1 MLQEERRLKVCSG
14 QRKNGRAMQPYV
26 PQSTALP
33 PPTAA
38 NRPIDPNVQTLVGQL
53 LMAQQQ
59 QPAPA
64 PGQELQGVDGEPI
77 RPEATRAL
85 AQVLGA
91 TSQAGAQ
98 NLLQMTGWGN
108 TNEASVQAV
117 MQLLAGNPQMYGAEL
132 SRQLAAGAGP
142 YNIQA
147 AQGSMDAGN
156 SGARADSGSAGA
168 AGKPEDNQALTEEA
182 LHLKRI
188 QATQEKNR
196 RNQRKYR
203 ERQKAKI
210 SSSEQQIKDLMDKA
224 EALERQNEHLN
235 ARNRELEVA
244 AHVAAQNAAAAGGP
258 EAAAAARQKEVF
270 QALARFCSQVSG
282 EAISEEQVKHF
293 RFRDWRRFTQAYQDR
308 LAQLFARGSDLD
320 IKTRTELAS
329 LVGAKHEAERQAWT
343 HTPQAIHKHYALQ
356 ACLLP
361 TNTTLTPP
369 TLAGWQA
376 ILAELQLSPDQE
388 QRLLSTREAIL
399 GQVQAI
405 SAERQRISAALQAAS
420 PSLSQDMQQLEAHVL
435 TSCATEGLA
444 KNMQREDQ
452 LIFALLHTFWEVA
465 TPVQAARADQ
475 LCFPHLPDVLAMC
488 SVLSRG
494 QQQLPF
500 NARTKVE
507 QSIVDAASAALPM
520 PGLEEL
526 LDAQVFKEGALGLYF
541 SP

>member
-1 MLQEERRLKVCSG
+1 
-14 QRKNGRAMQPYV
+14 
-26 PQSTALP
+26 
-33 PPTAA
+33 
-38 NRPIDPNVQTLVGQL
+38 
-53 LMAQQQ
+53 MAQQQ
-59 QPAPA
+59 LP
-64 PGQELQGVDGEPI
+64 PGQEGQGADGEPI

-98 NLLQMTGWGN
+98 NLLQMTGWQSDN
-108 TNEASVQAV
+108 ASVQAI
-117 MQLLAGNPQMYGAEL
+117 MQLLGGNPQMYGAEL

-142 YNIQA
+142 FNIQA
-147 AQGSMDAGN
+147 AQGGMDTG
-156 SGARADSGSAGA
+156 SGGRADSGSAGA
-168 AGKPEDNQALTEEA
+168 AGKPEESQALTEEA
-182 LHLKRI
+182 LHIKRI

-210 SSSEQQIKDLMDKA
+210 TTSENQIKELQDKA
-224 EALERQNEHLN
+224 DAFERSNENLV
-235 ARNRELEVA
+235 ARVRELELA

-258 EAAAAARQKEVF
+258 EAVAAARQKEVF

-282 EAISEEQVKHF
+282 EAISEDQVKRF

-320 IKTRTELAS
+320 IKARTELAS

-356 ACLLP
+356 ACLMP
-361 TNTTLTPP
+361 TNTTLNPP
-369 TLAGWQA
+369 TMAGWQA

-405 SAERQRISAALQAAS
+405 AAERQRISGALQAAS
-420 PSLSQDMQQLEAHVL
+420 PSLAQDLQQLEAHVL
-435 TSCATEGLA
+435 TSVAAEGLA
-444 KNMQREDQ
+444 RNMQREDQ

-488 SVLSRG
+488 TVLSQG
-494 QQQLPF
+494 QHPHPF
-500 NARTKVE
+500 AGRSKTE
-507 QSIVDAASAALPM
+507 QGAVDAASAALPM

-526 LDAQVFKEGALGLYF
+526 LEAQVFKEGSLGLYF